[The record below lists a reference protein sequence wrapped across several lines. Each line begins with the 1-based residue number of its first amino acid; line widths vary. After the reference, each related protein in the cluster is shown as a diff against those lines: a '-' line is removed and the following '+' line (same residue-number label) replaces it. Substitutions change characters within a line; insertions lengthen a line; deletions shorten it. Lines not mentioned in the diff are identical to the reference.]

1 MPRVA
6 EIKPFK
12 TPQGWRVNIP
22 KSMAADGKRHKKY
35 FRTESEANRY
45 AGKLRSQYASGV
57 RGSALPLAIALQAT
71 EAISI
76 LEGTGVGLV
85 EAAKIV
91 AKQMATSGAQ
101 ETFLQRY
108 DRAVLDGEGRW
119 SKRYRQDMDRM
130 LRWLPKGFL
139 SLPCGTIDRAVVE
152 AALVQDRPLARS
164 TIDARATRV
173 LAVLHY
179 RERHRKSSEI
189 KILTLTEVEAVLGHC
204 QSVEERR
211 VVALLAFAGIRPDAE
226 SGEIARIDWE
236 AVGAKEIYIAP
247 ATSKTGSDR
256 HIPLTPRLRAEL
268 VGHPTEGP
276 VLPAGWRRSWQ
287 RIRKAAGIAGEQ
299 DILRHSFASHYLAA
313 TDEARAKAAMG
324 HTAGSSTLFRHYRRA
339 VTQADGLAYFG
350 MCQDKKKRTK
360 SG

>member
-1 MPRVA
+1 
-6 EIKPFK
+6 
-12 TPQGWRVNIP
+12 
-22 KSMAADGKRHKKY
+22 
-35 FRTESEANRY
+35 
-45 AGKLRSQYASGV
+45 
-57 RGSALPLAIALQAT
+57 
-71 EAISI
+71 
-76 LEGTGVGLV
+76 
-85 EAAKIV
+85 
-91 AKQMATSGAQ
+91 
-101 ETFLQRY
+101 
-108 DRAVLDGEGRW
+108 
-119 SKRYRQDMDRM
+119 M
-130 LRWLPKGFL
+130 LNWLPKSFL

-189 KILTLTEVEAVLGHC
+189 KILTLAEVEAVLGHC

-226 SGEIARIDWE
+226 SGEIARLDWE

-276 VLPAGWRRSWQ
+276 VLPAGWRRAWQ
-287 RIRKAAGIAGEQ
+287 RIRKEAGIAGEQ

-339 VTQADGLAYFG
+339 VVVADGLAYFG
-350 MCQDKKKRTK
+350 LKPCEK
-360 SG
+360 G

>member
-1 MPRVA
+1 MSEAKKFAASLRNQHDSGLRNRA
-6 EIKPFK
+6 ISA
-12 TPQGWRVNIP
+12 NL
-22 KSMAADGKRHKKY
+22 AADAALAVDLLAPTGL
-35 FRTESEANRY
+35 SLIEA
-45 AGKLRSQYASGV
+45 V
-57 RGSALPLAIALQAT
+57 RVVVKQLTQTGGS
-71 EAISI
+71 
-76 LEGTGVGLV
+76 
-85 EAAKIV
+85 
-91 AKQMATSGAQ
+91 
-101 ETFLQRY
+101 ETFEERY
-108 DRAVLDGEGRW
+108 SRSVAAGNARW
-119 SKRYRQDMDRM
+119 SKRYQSEMRRM
-130 LRWLPKGFL
+130 LNWLPKSFL

-189 KILTLTEVEAVLGHC
+189 KILTLAEVEAVLGHC

-226 SGEIARIDWE
+226 SGEIARLDWE

-256 HIPLTPRLRAEL
+256 HIPLTPRLRAEID
-268 VGHPTEGP
+268 GHPASGP
-276 VLPAGWRRSWQ
+276 VLPANWRRAWQ

-299 DILRHSFASHYLAA
+299 DILRHSYASHILAA
-313 TDEARAKAAMG
+313 TSEEHAKQCLG
-324 HTAGSSTLFRHYRRA
+324 HAAGSSTLFRHYRRA

-350 MCQDKKKRTK
+350 IE
-360 SG
+360 

>member
-12 TPQGWRVNIP
+12 TDQGWRVNIP

-35 FRTESEANRY
+35 FRTESEAKRY
-45 AGKLRSQYASGV
+45 AGKLRSSYASGV
-57 RGSALPLAIALQAT
+57 RGSTIPLEVAVQAT
-71 EAISI
+71 EALRL
-76 LEGTGVGLV
+76 LEGTGIGLL

-91 AKQMATSGAQ
+91 AKQMASSGAQ
-101 ETFLQRY
+101 ETFSQRY

-130 LRWLPKGFL
+130 LRWLPKSFL

-179 RERHRKSSEI
+179 RERHRKSTEI
-189 KILTLTEVEAVLGHC
+189 KILTLAEVEAVLSHC
-204 QSVEERR
+204 QSPEERR

-226 SGEIARIDWE
+226 SGEIARLDWE

-256 HIPLTPRLRAEL
+256 HIPLTPRLRAEID
-268 VGHPTEGP
+268 GRPASGP
-276 VLPAGWRRSWQ
+276 VLPANWRRSWQ

-313 TDEARAKAAMG
+313 TSEEQAKAAMG

-350 MCQDKKKRTK
+350 LCDDKKKRTK

>member
-1 MPRVA
+1 MSEAKKFAASLRNQHDSGLRNRA
-6 EIKPFK
+6 ISA
-12 TPQGWRVNIP
+12 NL
-22 KSMAADGKRHKKY
+22 AADAALAVDLLAPTGL
-35 FRTESEANRY
+35 SLIEA
-45 AGKLRSQYASGV
+45 V
-57 RGSALPLAIALQAT
+57 RVVVKQLTQTGGS
-71 EAISI
+71 
-76 LEGTGVGLV
+76 
-85 EAAKIV
+85 
-91 AKQMATSGAQ
+91 
-101 ETFLQRY
+101 ETFEERY
-108 DRAVLDGEGRW
+108 SRAVAVGNARW
-119 SKRYRQDMDRM
+119 SKRYQSEMRRM
-130 LRWLPKGFL
+130 LNWLPKSFL
-139 SLPCGTIDRAVVE
+139 SIPCGTIDRAVVE

-164 TIDARATRV
+164 
-173 LAVLHY
+173 
-179 RERHRKSSEI
+179 EI
-189 KILTLTEVEAVLGHC
+189 KILTLAEVEKVLSHC
-204 QSVEERR
+204 QSPEERR

-226 SGEIARIDWE
+226 SGEIARLDWE

-256 HIPLTPRLRAEL
+256 HIEITPRLRAEL
-268 VGHPTEGP
+268 KGHPASGQ

>member
-1 MPRVA
+1 
-6 EIKPFK
+6 
-12 TPQGWRVNIP
+12 
-22 KSMAADGKRHKKY
+22 MAADGKRHKKY
-35 FRTESEANRY
+35 FRTESDAKRY
-45 AGKLRSQYASGV
+45 AGKLRSSYASGV
-57 RGSALPLAIALQAT
+57 RGSTIPLDVAVQAS
-71 EAISI
+71 EAMRL
-76 LEGTGVGLV
+76 LEGTGIGLL

-119 SKRYRQDMDRM
+119 SKRYRQDMDRL

-164 TIDARATRV
+164 TIDARTTRV
-173 LAVLHY
+173 LAVLNY
-179 RERHRKSSEI
+179 RERHRRSGEI
-189 KILTLTEVEAVLGHC
+189 KILTLAEVEAVLSHC
-204 QSVEERR
+204 RTPEERR

-226 SGEIARIDWE
+226 SGEIARLHWE
-236 AVGAKEIYIAP
+236 DLGANEIYISP
-247 ATSKTGSDR
+247 SVSKTGSDR
-256 HIPLTPRLRAEL
+256 HIPITPRLREL
-268 VGHPTEGP
+268 LDGHPTSGP
-276 VLPAGWRRSWQ
+276 VRPVQWRRSWQ
-287 RIRKAAGIAGEQ
+287 RIRKAAGIDGQ
-299 DILRHSFASHYLAA
+299 DVLRHSFASHYLAA

-350 MCQDKKKRTK
+350 IE
-360 SG
+360 

>member
-12 TPQGWRVNIP
+12 TLQGWRVNIP

-35 FRTESEANRY
+35 FRTESDANRY

-91 AKQMATSGAQ
+91 AKQMATSSAQ

-139 SLPCGTIDRAVVE
+139 AKPCGVIDRGVIEKALVEDRKLSRATIDMRTT
-152 AALVQDRPLARS
+152 RTLA
-164 TIDARATRV
+164 I
-173 LAVLHY
+173 LHY
-179 RERHRKSSEI
+179 RERHRKSTEI
-189 KILTLTEVEAVLGHC
+189 KILTLAEVEAVLGHC
-204 QSVEERR
+204 KTPEERR

-226 SGEIARIDWE
+226 SGEIARLQWE
-236 AVGAKEIYIAP
+236 AVGAQEIYIAP
-247 ATSKTGSDR
+247 TTSKTGSDR

-268 VGHPTEGP
+268 VGHPAEGP

-287 RIRKAAGIAGEQ
+287 RIRKASGIAGEQ

-313 TDEARAKAAMG
+313 SDEAKAKAAMG

-339 VTQADGLAYFG
+339 VTLADGLVYFG
-350 MCQDKKKRTK
+350 LCDDKKKRTK

>member
-1 MPRVA
+1 MPRIA
-6 EIKPFK
+6 EIKPYK
-12 TPQGWRVNIP
+12 TDQGWRVNIP

-35 FRTESEANRY
+35 FRTESDANRY
-45 AGKLRSQYASGV
+45 AGKLRAQYATGV
-57 RGSALPLAIALQAT
+57 RGSTLPLAVAMQAT

-76 LEGTGVGLV
+76 LAGTGVGMV
-85 EAAKIV
+85 EAAKII
-91 AKQMATSGAQ
+91 ARQMAASGGQ
-101 ETFLQRY
+101 ETFRKRY
-108 DRAVLDGEGRW
+108 KRVLLAGEGRW
-119 SKRYRQDMDRM
+119 SDRYELEMARVPRWVSEKFMDM
-130 LRWLPKGFL
+130 
-139 SLPCGTIDRAVVE
+139 PCGTIDRAVIE
-152 AALVQDRPLARS
+152 KALVEDREL
-164 TIDARATRV
+164 TRATLEMRARMI
-173 LAVLHY
+173 LAVLNY

-189 KILTLTEVEAVLGHC
+189 KILTLAEVEKVLDAC

-226 SGEIARIDWE
+226 SGEIARLHWE

-256 HIPLTPRLRAEL
+256 HIPLTPRLRAEID
-268 VGHPTEGP
+268 GHPTEGP
-276 VLPAGWRRSWQ
+276 VLPANWRRSWQ

-350 MCQDKKKRTK
+350 LKPSSK
-360 SG
+360 G

>member
-1 MPRVA
+1 
-6 EIKPFK
+6 
-12 TPQGWRVNIP
+12 
-22 KSMAADGKRHKKY
+22 
-35 FRTESEANRY
+35 
-45 AGKLRSQYASGV
+45 
-57 RGSALPLAIALQAT
+57 LQAT

-101 ETFLQRY
+101 ETFSQRY

-119 SKRYRQDMDRM
+119 SKRYRQDMDRL
-130 LRWLPKGFL
+130 LRWLPKKFL

-179 RERHRKSSEI
+179 RERHRKNTEI
-189 KILTLTEVEAVLGHC
+189 KILTLAEVEAVLGHC

-226 SGEIARIDWE
+226 SGEIARLDWE
-236 AVGAKEIYIAP
+236 AVGEKEIYIAP

-256 HIPLTPRLRAEL
+256 HIPLTPRLRAEID
-268 VGHPTEGP
+268 GHPASGP

-299 DILRHSFASHYLAA
+299 DILRHSYASHILAA
-313 TDEARAKAAMG
+313 TSEEHAKQCLG
-324 HTAGSSTLFRHYRRA
+324 HAAGSSTLFRHYRRA
-339 VTQADGLAYFG
+339 VTRADGLGYFG

>member
-139 SLPCGTIDRAVVE
+139 AKPCGVIDRGVIEKALVEDRKLSRATIDMRTT
-152 AALVQDRPLARS
+152 RTLA
-164 TIDARATRV
+164 I
-173 LAVLHY
+173 LHY
-179 RERHRKSSEI
+179 RERHRKSTEI
-189 KILTLTEVEAVLGHC
+189 KILTLAEVEAVLGHC
-204 QSVEERR
+204 KTPEERR
-211 VVALLAFAGIRPDAE
+211 VVAFLAFAGIRPDAE
-226 SGEIARIDWE
+226 SGEIARLGWE

-256 HIPLTPRLRAEL
+256 HIPLTPRLRAEID
-268 VGHPTEGP
+268 GHPAEGP
-276 VLPAGWRRSWQ
+276 VLPAGWRRAWQ

-299 DILRHSFASHYLAA
+299 DILRHSFASHMLAA
-313 TDEARAKAAMG
+313 TNEERTKSSLG

-339 VTQADGLAYFG
+339 VTLADGLVYFG
-350 MCQDKKKRTK
+350 LCDDKKKRTK

>member
-1 MPRVA
+1 MVSVP
-6 EIKPFK
+6 P
-12 TPQGWRVNIP
+12 T
-22 KSMAADGKRHKKY
+22 MAADRKRHRK
-35 FRTESEANRY
+35 FFATEREAARY
-45 AGKLRSQYASGV
+45 ASKLRGAHNAGHRAGLISVNLAVDAQE
-57 RGSALPLAIALQAT
+57 ALRV
-71 EAISI
+71 
-76 LEGTGVGLV
+76 LEPTGLGLV

-91 AKQMATSGAQ
+91 AKQMANSGAQ
-101 ETFLQRY
+101 ETFSQRY

-119 SKRYRQDMDRM
+119 SKRYRQDMDRL
-130 LRWLPKGFL
+130 LRWLPKKFL

-179 RERHRKSSEI
+179 RERHRKSTEI
-189 KILTLTEVEAVLGHC
+189 KILTLAEMEKVLSHC

-226 SGEIARIDWE
+226 SGEIARLDWE

-247 ATSKTGSDR
+247 TTSKTGSDR
-256 HIPLTPRLRAEL
+256 HIPLTPRLRAEID
-268 VGHPTEGP
+268 GHPASGP
-276 VLPAGWRRSWQ
+276 VLPANWRRAWQ

-299 DILRHSFASHYLAA
+299 DILRHSYASNMLAA
-313 TDEARAKAAMG
+313 TNEERTKSSLG

-350 MCQDKKKRTK
+350 LKPSSK
-360 SG
+360 G

>member
-1 MPRVA
+1 MARAP

-12 TPQGWRVNIP
+12 TDQGWRVNIP

-35 FRTESEANRY
+35 FRTESEAKRY
-45 AGKLRSQYASGV
+45 AGKLRSSYASGV
-57 RGSALPLAIALQAT
+57 RGSAIPLEIAVQAS
-71 EAISI
+71 EAMRL
-76 LEGTGVGLV
+76 LEGTGIGLV
-85 EAAKIV
+85 EAVKIV
-91 AKQMATSGAQ
+91 VKQMANSGAQ
-101 ETFLQRY
+101 ETFSERY
-108 DRAVLDGEGRW
+108 DRAMLDGEGRW
-119 SKRYRQDMDRM
+119 SKRYRQDMDRL
-130 LRWLPKGFL
+130 LRWLPKKFL

-173 LAVLHY
+173 LAVVNY

-189 KILTLTEVEAVLGHC
+189 KILTLAEVEKVLDAC

-211 VVALLAFAGIRPDAE
+211 VVVLLAFAGIRPDAE
-226 SGEIARIDWE
+226 AGEIARLDWE
-236 AVGAKEIYIAP
+236 AVGAQEIYIAP

-268 VGHPTEGP
+268 KGHPASGP
-276 VLPAGWRRSWQ
+276 VLPAGWRRAWQ
-287 RIRKAAGIAGEQ
+287 RIRKASGIAGEQ

-313 TDEARAKAAMG
+313 TDEAQAKAAMG

-339 VTQADGLAYFG
+339 VTRADGLAYFG
-350 MCQDKKKRTK
+350 LE
-360 SG
+360 

>member
-1 MPRVA
+1 
-6 EIKPFK
+6 
-12 TPQGWRVNIP
+12 
-22 KSMAADGKRHKKY
+22 
-35 FRTESEANRY
+35 
-45 AGKLRSQYASGV
+45 
-57 RGSALPLAIALQAT
+57 LQAT

-139 SLPCGTIDRAVVE
+139 AKPCGVIDRGVIEKALVEDRKLSRATIDMRTT
-152 AALVQDRPLARS
+152 RTLA
-164 TIDARATRV
+164 I
-173 LAVLHY
+173 LHY
-179 RERHRKSSEI
+179 RERHRKSTEI
-189 KILTLTEVEAVLGHC
+189 KILTLAEVEAVLGHC
-204 QSVEERR
+204 KTPEERR

-226 SGEIARIDWE
+226 SGEIARLQWE
-236 AVGAKEIYIAP
+236 AVGAQEIYIAP
-247 ATSKTGSDR
+247 TTSKTGSDR
-256 HIPLTPRLRAEL
+256 HIEITPRLRAEID
-268 VGHPTEGP
+268 GHPASGP
-276 VLPAGWRRSWQ
+276 VLPAGWRRAWQ

-313 TDEARAKAAMG
+313 SDEARAKAAMG

-339 VTQADGLAYFG
+339 VTQTDGLAYFG
-350 MCQDKKKRTK
+350 MCQDK
-360 SG
+360 

>member
-1 MPRVA
+1 MSEAKKFAATLRNQHDSGLRNRAISANLAAEAALAVDLLAPTGLSLIEAVRVVVKQLA
-6 EIKPFK
+6 QTGGSETFG
-12 TPQGWRVNIP
+12 QRYARAV
-22 KSMAADGKRHKKY
+22 ADG
-35 FRTESEANRY
+35 N
-45 AGKLRSQYASGV
+45 
-57 RGSALPLAIALQAT
+57 
-71 EAISI
+71 
-76 LEGTGVGLV
+76 
-85 EAAKIV
+85 
-91 AKQMATSGAQ
+91 
-101 ETFLQRY
+101 
-108 DRAVLDGEGRW
+108 DRW
-119 SKRYRQDMDRM
+119 SKRYQSEMRR
-130 LRWLPKGFL
+130 LPNWLPQRFMAT
-139 SLPCGTIDRAVVE
+139 PCGTIDRAVVE

-164 TIDARATRV
+164 TIDARSTRV

-211 VVALLAFAGIRPDAE
+211 VVAFLAFAGIRPDAE
-226 SGEIARIDWE
+226 SGEIARLDWE
-236 AVGAKEIYIAP
+236 AVGAKDVYIAP
-247 ATSKTGSDR
+247 SVSKTGSDR
-256 HIPLTPRLRAEL
+256 HIEISPRLRAEID
-268 VGHPTEGP
+268 GHPTEGP
-276 VLPAGWRRSWQ
+276 VLPANWRRSWQ

-313 TDEARAKAAMG
+313 TDEAKAKAAMG

>member
-1 MPRVA
+1 MPA
-6 EIKPFK
+6 APKFDPIE
-12 TPQGWRVNIP
+12 TSSGWMVSVP
-22 KSMAADGKRHKKY
+22 PSMAADGRRHRK
-35 FRTESEANRY
+35 FFATEREAARY
-45 AGKLRSQYASGV
+45 ASKLRGAHNAGQRAGLI
-57 RGSALPLAIALQAT
+57 SANLAIQAQ
-71 EAISI
+71 EAIKI
-76 LEGTGVGLV
+76 LEPTGIGLV

-91 AKQMATSGAQ
+91 ARQMAASGSQ
-101 ETFLQRY
+101 ETFRKRY
-108 DRAVLDGEGRW
+108 KRVLLAGEGRW
-119 SKRYRQDMDRM
+119 SDRYELEMARVPRWVPEKFLDM
-130 LRWLPKGFL
+130 
-139 SLPCGTIDRAVVE
+139 PCGTIDRAVIE
-152 AALVQDRPLARS
+152 MALVEDRELK
-164 TIDARATRV
+164 RATLEMRARMI

-189 KILTLTEVEAVLGHC
+189 KILTLAEVEKVLSHC

-226 SGEIARIDWE
+226 SGEIARLGWE

-256 HIPLTPRLRAEL
+256 HIEITPRLRAEL
-268 VGHPTEGP
+268 KDHPASGP

>member
-1 MPRVA
+1 MARAP

-12 TPQGWRVNIP
+12 TDQGWRVNIP

-35 FRTESEANRY
+35 FRTESDAKRY

-57 RGSALPLAIALQAT
+57 RGSTIPLEVAVQAT
-71 EAISI
+71 EALRL
-76 LEGTGVGLV
+76 LEPTGIGLL

-130 LRWLPKGFL
+130 LRWLPKKFL

-189 KILTLTEVEAVLGHC
+189 KILTLAEVEKVLSHC
-204 QSVEERR
+204 QSPEERR

-226 SGEIARIDWE
+226 SGEIARLGWE

-256 HIPLTPRLRAEL
+256 HIPLTPRLRAEID
-268 VGHPTEGP
+268 GHPASGP
-276 VLPAGWRRSWQ
+276 VLPANWRRSWQ

-313 TDEARAKAAMG
+313 TSEEQAKAAMG

-339 VTQADGLAYFG
+339 VTQPDGLAYFG
-350 MCQDKKKRTK
+350 LCQDKKKRTK

>member
-1 MPRVA
+1 
-6 EIKPFK
+6 
-12 TPQGWRVNIP
+12 
-22 KSMAADGKRHKKY
+22 MAADRKRHRK
-35 FRTESEANRY
+35 FFATEREAARY
-45 AGKLRSQYASGV
+45 ASKLRGAHNAGHRAGLISVNLAVDAQE
-57 RGSALPLAIALQAT
+57 ALRV
-71 EAISI
+71 
-76 LEGTGVGLV
+76 LEPTGIGLL

-91 AKQMATSGAQ
+91 AKQMTTSGAQ

-119 SKRYRQDMDRM
+119 SKRYRQDMDRL
-130 LRWLPKGFL
+130 LRWLPKKFL

-189 KILTLTEVEAVLGHC
+189 KILTLAEVEKVLGHC
-204 QSVEERR
+204 QTVEERR

-226 SGEIARIDWE
+226 SGEIARLDWE

-247 ATSKTGSDR
+247 TTSKTGSDR
-256 HIPLTPRLRAEL
+256 HIEITPRLRAEL

-276 VLPAGWRRSWQ
+276 VLPAGWRRAWQ

-299 DILRHSFASHYLAA
+299 DILRHSYASHILAA
-313 TDEARAKAAMG
+313 TSEEHAKQCLG
-324 HTAGSSTLFRHYRRA
+324 HAAGSSTLFRHYRRA

-350 MCQDKKKRTK
+350 LCQDKKKRTK